1 LNWRWTRRCLIVD
14 DVKRMKLFAWF
25 LLLSGSLVSGFA
37 AEFSV
42 RSWDVDEGLPE
53 SGITDVIQ
61 SPDGYLWVSTL
72 NSGLSRFDG
81 VRFVNF
87 EPPASSQ
94 LASHGFRRLF
104 ADADGTLW
112 LNGYGNYLA
121 SLRGGKFQ
129 WEFTGPAVI
138 TWLVWAGAGHA
149 MFATKEGQLLERM
162 PADGTNCSWKLI
174 TPPDA
179 GGNTRFFA
187 DVQTNFWYRS
197 TNGDLCRVAGGK
209 GEVISPG
216 AGDPQISALAGDA
229 RNTIAVVAA
238 QKLLVWDGKIFQD
251 VTPTNGGMEAS
262 PRALVSDGQGGWWVE
277 AGDRLRRCQGRNWI
291 AEAEDW
297 PRQKR
302 SWSRVKWEQAD
313 AEGGLWMAYA
323 DGGLI
328 HVSAAGK
335 LSAVTTKEGL
345 PSNRVRTM
353 TQDREGNVWASFERG
368 GLVCIRPRLFQA
380 VGSREG
386 LSDIVTTSVCED
398 TNGAI
403 WIGTLGGTVSRWSHG
418 VCTNFTLPQEG
429 THCEMTT
436 VFPDATGRIWIGTH
450 GNGLLVYE
458 GGQFRHVL
466 SDNQVGVNIRGLF
479 VSSEDRVWIASQ
491 DGLFTLFN
499 GQLRQLVAPKSE
511 ADYPTAL
518 AEGENGKIWV
528 AMNSGVLIS
537 CSGNQMTTFEPAD
550 PAMRCRFSAVCADA
564 HGVVWIGTLGAG
576 LLRFQEG
583 KFSAITARDGLPAD
597 SITQVLDDEAGN
609 LWLGSPVGVISV
621 RKDSMT
627 AGLRGT
633 NQNLVC
639 HAYGRNEGLPTV
651 GCAIASQ
658 PTAWRARD
666 GRLWFATSKG
676 IASILS
682 PESSP
687 PQHPPLVVIEAM
699 HVDGEPDTPSARLQS
714 EAAPAPWYLASD
726 SQQGKPVKLTPGHHQ
741 VDFRFTGLNFSD
753 PERIH
758 FRYMLEGLEAAW
770 VESGERTVSYR
781 NVPPGKY
788 HFRVQAQ
795 NSDGLSSGAEAVLE
809 IIIPP
814 HIWETRW
821 FRFTAL
827 GMILLSVA
835 GTVFWVLQVRH
846 KRELRTLE
854 HRHALERERTRI
866 AQDIHDDLGASL
878 TRITM
883 LSQSAMNRLE
893 PVKTPGI
900 ELSRIYQTA
909 RSMTNAM
916 DEIVW
921 AINPSHDTL
930 ESLAAYFAEFV
941 QDFLT
946 PTGLKFNLDMPLGLP
961 QWSIS
966 SEVRHNLFLA
976 FKEALN
982 NVVKHS
988 KATEVI
994 IALEVRTGGF
1004 MLSVTDNGCGFDA
1017 TEPAVAKSEPGRRS
1031 RGNGLNNMRRRL
1043 EELGGRCTVT
1053 SRPGGGTCVTFEVKL
1068 HQ

>member
-1 LNWRWTRRCLIVD
+1 
-14 DVKRMKLFAWF
+14 MKFFAWF
-25 LLLSGSLVSGFA
+25 LFLSGGLATGFA

-112 LNGYGNYLA
+112 LNGYGNYMA
-121 SLRGGKFQ
+121 SLCAGKFQ
-129 WEFTGPAVI
+129 WEFTGPTVI
-138 TWLVWAGAGHA
+138 NWLVWAGGGRAV
-149 MFATKEGQLLERM
+149 FATKEGQLLERT
-162 PADGTNCSWKLI
+162 PGAGTNNSWKI
-174 TPPDA
+174 IPAPDA

-187 DVQTNFWYRS
+187 DAQTNFWYRS
-197 TNGDLCRVAGGK
+197 TNGDLCRIT
-209 GEVISPG
+209 GEKAATFSPDG
-216 AGDPQISALAGDA
+216 ADPQVNALAGDA
-229 RNTIAVVAA
+229 SNSIAVIAA
-238 QKLLVWDGKIFQD
+238 QKLLVWDGTRFQD
-251 VTPTNGGMEAS
+251 ITPTNGGLEISA
-262 PRALVSDGQGGWWVE
+262 RALVSDGQGGWWVD
-277 AGDRLRRCQGRNWI
+277 ANNRLRRCQNRNWI
-291 AEAEDW
+291 AESEDW
-297 PRQKR
+297 QRQKR
-302 SWSRVKWEQAD
+302 NWSRVKWEQAD
-313 AEGGLWMAYA
+313 ALGGLWMAYA

-328 HVSAAGK
+328 HVSAAGR
-335 LSAVTTKEGL
+335 LAAVTTKEGL
-345 PSNRVRTM
+345 PSNRVRIM
-353 TQDREGNVWASFERG
+353 TQDRDGNVWASFERG
-368 GLVCIRPRLFQA
+368 GLVCIRSRLFQA
-380 VGSREG
+380 VGNREG

-398 TNGAI
+398 GSGAI

-436 VFPDATGRIWIGTH
+436 VFPDADGRVWIGTH

-458 GGQFRHVL
+458 AGQFRHVL
-466 SDNQVGVNIRGLF
+466 AFNQTGANIRGLF
-479 VSSEDRVWIASQ
+479 ASRDGRVWIASQ
-491 DGLFTLFN
+491 DGLFRLFN
-499 GQLRQLVAPKSE
+499 GELRQLQTPKSE

-518 AEGENGKIWV
+518 AEGAGGKIWV
-528 AMNSGVLIS
+528 AMNSGALVS
-537 CSGNQMTTFEPAD
+537 CIGDQVTTFDPAD
-550 PAMRCRFSAVCADA
+550 PAMRSRFSAVFEDA
-564 HGVVWIGTLGAG
+564 HGTVWIGTLGAG

-583 KFSAITARDGLPAD
+583 KFSAITTRDGLPTD
-597 SITQVLDDEAGN
+597 NITQVLDDEAGN

-621 RKDSMT
+621 RKDSL
-627 AGLRGT
+627 AAQLHGT

-658 PTAWRARD
+658 PTAWRGRD

-676 IASILS
+676 IASVLS
-682 PESSP
+682 PDSSP
-687 PQHPPLVVIEAM
+687 PQHPPLVVIEDM
-699 HVDGEPDTPSARLQS
+699 HVDGEPGKPVVRGQN
-714 EAAPAPWYLASD
+714 EAAAAPWYLTSD
-726 SQQGKPVKLTPGHHQ
+726 NRPGAPVKLTPGRHE
-741 VDFRFTGLNFSD
+741 VNFRFTGLNFSD
-753 PERIH
+753 PERIR
-758 FRYMLEGLEAAW
+758 FKYMLEGLETAW
-770 VESGERTVSYR
+770 AESTERTVSYR
-781 NVPPGKY
+781 NVPPGEY

-795 NSDGLSSGAEAVLE
+795 NSDGQTSAAEAVLD

-821 FRFTAL
+821 FRFTVL
-827 GMILLSVA
+827 GMILISVA

-846 KRELRTLE
+846 KRELRALE

-883 LSQSAMNRLE
+883 LSQSAMNRIE
-893 PVKTPGI
+893 PVKTPGT

-941 QDFLT
+941 QDFLS

-961 QWSIS
+961 QWNIS

-988 KATEVI
+988 KATEVVI
-994 IALEVRTGGF
+994 TLEVRRGGF
-1004 MLSVTDNGCGFDA
+1004 VLSVADNGCGFDA
-1017 TEPAVAKSEPGRRS
+1017 MEPAGSKLEPVRRV

-1053 SRPGGGTCVTFEVKL
+1053 SRPGGGTRVAFEVEL
-1068 HQ
+1068 QR

>member
-1 LNWRWTRRCLIVD
+1 
-14 DVKRMKLFAWF
+14 MKNFTCF
-25 LLLSGSLVSGFA
+25 IFLSGSLVAGCA
-37 AEFSV
+37 TEFSV
-42 RSWDVDEGLPE
+42 RTWDVDEGLPE

-104 ADADGTLW
+104 EDMDGTLW
-112 LNGYGNYLA
+112 MNGYGNYLA
-121 SLRGGKFQ
+121 SLRAGKFQ
-129 WEFTGPAVI
+129 WEFTGPTVI
-138 TWLVWAGAGHA
+138 NWLVWAGGGRAV
-149 MFATKEGQLLERM
+149 FATKEGQLLERT
-162 PADGTNCSWKLI
+162 PATGTNAAWKI
-174 TPPDA
+174 IPAPDA
-179 GGNTRFFA
+179 GGNMRFFA
-187 DVQTNFWYRS
+187 DAQTNFWYRS
-197 TNGDLCRVAGGK
+197 TNGDLCRVTGGK
-209 GEVISPG
+209 AEVISPV

-229 RNTIAVVAA
+229 HNAIAVLAA
-238 QKLLVWDGKIFQD
+238 QKLLLWDGQAFQNA
-251 VTPTNGGMEAS
+251 TPTNGDLEAS
-262 PRALVSDGQGGWWVE
+262 ARALVSDGQGGWWVE
-277 AGDRLRRCQGRNWI
+277 TNNRLRRCQNRNWI
-291 AEAEDW
+291 AEADDW
-297 PRQKR
+297 QRQKR

-313 AEGGLWMAYA
+313 PMGGLWMAYA

-328 HVSAAGK
+328 HVSSAGK

-368 GLVCIRPRLFQA
+368 GLVCIRSRLFLA

-398 TNGAI
+398 NSGAI
-403 WIGTLGGTVSRWSHG
+403 WIGTLGGTISRWSHG

-436 VFPDATGRIWIGTH
+436 VFPDADGRIWIGTH

-458 GGQFRHVL
+458 AGQFRHVL
-466 SDNQVGVNIRGLF
+466 NFNQTGVNIRGLF
-479 VSSEDRVWIASQ
+479 VSRAGRVWIASQ
-491 DGLFTLFN
+491 DGLFCWFN
-499 GQLRQLVAPKSE
+499 GELRQLLVPKSE

-518 AEGENGKIWV
+518 TEGAGGKIWV
-528 AMNSGVLIS
+528 AMNSGALIG
-537 CSGNQMTTFEPAD
+537 CNGNQVAAFEPAD
-550 PAMRCRFSAVCADA
+550 PAMRGRFSAVFEDA
-564 HGVVWIGTLGAG
+564 HGAVWIGTLGAG
-576 LLRFQEG
+576 LLRFQDG
-583 KFSAITARDGLPAD
+583 KFSAITTRDGLPTD

-609 LWLGSPVGVISV
+609 LWLGSPVGVLSV
-621 RKDSMT
+621 RKDSLD
-627 AGLRGT
+627 ARLRGT
-633 NQNLVC
+633 NQSLVY

-658 PTAWRARD
+658 PTAWRGRD

-676 IASILS
+676 IANVLS
-682 PESSP
+682 PDSSP
-687 PQHPPLVVIEAM
+687 PQHPPLVVIEDM
-699 HVDGEPDTPSARLQS
+699 HVDGEPDKSAIRTPD
-714 EAAPAPWYLASD
+714 EAAAAPWYLASD
-726 SQQGKPVKLTPGHHQ
+726 YRKGALVKLTPGKHQ

-753 PERIH
+753 PERIR
-758 FRYMLEGLEAAW
+758 FKYMLEGLETAW

-781 NVPPGKY
+781 NVAPGEY

-809 IIIPP
+809 IVIPP

-821 FRFTAL
+821 FRFTVL
-827 GMILLSVA
+827 GVILISVA

-846 KRELRTLE
+846 KRELRVLE

-941 QDFLT
+941 QDFLA
-946 PTGLKFNLDMPLGLP
+946 PTGLKFNLDMPIELP
-961 QWSIS
+961 QWNIS
-966 SEVRHNLFLA
+966 SEIRHNLFLA

-988 KATEVI
+988 QTTEVVI
-994 IALEVRTGGF
+994 TLEVRTGGF
-1004 MLSVTDNGCGFDA
+1004 VLSVTDNGRGFD
-1017 TEPAVAKSEPGRRS
+1017 TMEPAGAKLESGRHG
-1031 RGNGLNNMRRRL
+1031 RGNGLNNMHRRL
-1043 EELGGRCTVT
+1043 NELGGRCTVT
-1053 SRPGGGTCVTFEVKL
+1053 SRPGGGTRVAFEVEL
-1068 HQ
+1068 HR